1 MSTRYQVR
9 GKGTVLNFDGIK
21 IASASSRGRDARWV
35 EFTLYRADT
44 GQYIVDRVGKSIQY
58 HSRGCKIV
66 EQNYLSNVPAEEVPA
81 NFVPCERCK
90 PSRFDPEG
98 LFPERERP
106 YFQTCDK
113 PEGVIKFLERE
124 DRDGLRYLTNVSRDL
139 LEEASEHDV
148 RIYNVYKVQ
157 TLS

>member
-9 GKGTVLNFDGIK
+9 GNGTVLNFDGTK
-21 IASASSRGRDARWV
+21 IASASSRDRDPRWI

-44 GQYIVDRVGKSIQY
+44 GQYVVDRVGKSIQY
-58 HSRGCKIV
+58 HKQGCKVV
-66 EQNYLSNVPAEEVPA
+66 EQNYLSNVSSEQVPGH
-81 NFVPCERCK
+81 FVPCERCK

-106 YFQTCDK
+106 YFQTCDT
-113 PEGVIKFLERE
+113 PQGVIKFLERR
-124 DRDGLRYLTNVSRDL
+124 DRDGLRYLTNVVREL
-139 LEEASEHDV
+139 LEEASENDLGIH
-148 RIYNVYKVQ
+148 NVYKIQ